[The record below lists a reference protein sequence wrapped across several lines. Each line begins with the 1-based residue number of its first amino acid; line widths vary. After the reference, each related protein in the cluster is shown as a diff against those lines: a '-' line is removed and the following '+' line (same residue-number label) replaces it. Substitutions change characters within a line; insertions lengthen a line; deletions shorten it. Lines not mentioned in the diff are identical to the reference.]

1 MAWDMKWFDEDHT
14 ILMFTVK
21 PDSTWNDFD
30 AAMNKYALELGA
42 SAKTIHAIIYNEYGF
57 SRENPVPHIR
67 SQMYKLSMFRNR
79 GILVTVTPQHS
90 ANFVLSV
97 VQLVTRLMKLETKT
111 GIFVKSMDQALARI
125 RIEQLTPGTKQR
137 QPLPT
142 EKQF

>member
-1 MAWDMKWFDEDHT
+1 MAWDMKWFDDNHT
-14 ILMFTVK
+14 ILLFTVK

-30 AAMNKYALELGA
+30 IAMNKYALELGA
-42 SAKTIHAIIYNEYGF
+42 SAKTIHAIIYNEHGF

-90 ANFVLSV
+90 ASFLVSV

-111 GIFVKSMDQALARI
+111 GVFVKSMDEALARI
-125 RIEQLTPGTKQR
+125 QLEQMTLSTLQR
-137 QPLPT
+137 QQPST
-142 EKQF
+142 EEQF

>member
-1 MAWDMKWFDEDHT
+1 MAWDMKWFDDQHT
-14 ILMFTVK
+14 ILLFTVK

-42 SAKTIHAIIYNEYGF
+42 SHKTIHAIIYNNQGF

-67 SQMYKLSMFRNR
+67 SQMYKLALFRNR

-90 ANFVLSV
+90 ASFLVSV

-111 GIFVKSMDQALARI
+111 GVFVKSMDEALARI
-125 RIEQLTPGTKQR
+125 QLEQAALTTPSVSDRSVK
-137 QPLPT
+137 
-142 EKQF
+142 EQF